1 MNEDNLKDI
10 FKSVV
15 EQDNNTEISENEL
28 EIILK
33 NKTKHIFSKLKRN
46 IKIGYILI
54 GVYLLLAGL
63 SYYWIFTEDNSVN
76 LQYREM
82 DWLLIFDIT
91 VDIFLISTFLNFA
104 FKYIKI
110 SNLESMEESL
120 SSTLQKTIKLLSAY
134 KKMFIFGFTLSLV
147 SAFSGMT
154 WGIVSTMAEEMKLQN
169 IPEDG
174 HTLVMIISMIFGT
187 LVMSVLFLTI
197 WFIFKKL
204 YGNYIKQLKIHY
216 AELNENE

>member
-10 FKSVV
+10 FKSVI
-15 EQDNNTEISENEL
+15 EQDNNTEISETEL
-28 EIILK
+28 KIILK
-33 NKTKHIFSKLKRN
+33 NKTKNIFSKLKRN

-91 VDIFLISTFLNFA
+91 IDIFLISTFLNFA
-104 FKYIKI
+104 FKYIRL

-120 SSTLQKTIKLLSAY
+120 ANTLQKIIELLSDY
-134 KKMFIFGFTLSLV
+134 KKIFVIGFTLSLV
-147 SAFSGMT
+147 SAFSGMI
-154 WGIVSTMAEEMKLQN
+154 WGIVSTMAEEMKLNN

-174 HTLVMIISMIFGT
+174 HTILMIISILFGT
-187 LVMSVLFLTI
+187 IVMSVFFILV

-216 AELNENE
+216 AELKENE